1 MRYIRIV
8 INIVFGKKLKK
19 KKAVTGDLAIT

>member
-8 INIVFGKKLKK
+8 INIVFGKKPKK
-19 KKAVTGDLAIT
+19 KKAVSGDLTIT